1 MYVDA
6 VTKKPF
12 FELALRGS
20 AADNARGNGVIRE
33 GGRFPFAYA
42 DATILDS
49 FGKLAAFEFDESI
62 DPEPAHVTYL
72 EP

>member
-1 MYVDA
+1 VL
-6 VTKKPF
+6 F
-12 FELALRGS
+12 GQ
-20 AADNARGNGVIRE
+20 AD
-33 GGRFPFAYA
+33 
-42 DATILDS
+42 ILDS